1 MDPDPAPDVVRRT
14 EGIARELHAKAP
26 RGSGDPLNDE
36 LGQALD
42 QLAADRANGE
52 PLGAAFGR
60 LCEAI
65 AAARTTR
72 G

>member
-1 MDPDPAPDVVRRT
+1 VDADPAPDVVRRT
-14 EGIARELHAKAP
+14 EGIARDLRAAARP
-26 RGSGDPLNDE
+26 DADDPLLAE

-65 AAARTTR
+65 AAARSTR
-72 G
+72 